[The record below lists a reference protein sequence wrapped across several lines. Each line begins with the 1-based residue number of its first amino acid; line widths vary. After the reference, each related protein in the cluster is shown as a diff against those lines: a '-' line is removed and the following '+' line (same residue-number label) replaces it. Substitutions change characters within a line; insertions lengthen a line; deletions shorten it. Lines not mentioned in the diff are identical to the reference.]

1 MDARTSDGT
10 VIVGM
15 GPVESAVLTFLCRA
29 ISETLRQNCCV
40 GAGMSLPDDAFN
52 ARRQQ
57 YAANTILNQLP
68 PGGAGRVL
76 GVVDRDLYVPE
87 LNFLFGL
94 ANPQE
99 RRAVIA
105 LARLRET
112 AYGRPENL
120 PLFLGRAAKEAIHEL
135 GHTYGLAHCSDPRC
149 VMAFSHSLAGADYK
163 GREFCSNCQRE
174 MRGGNVR
181 REI

>member
-1 MDARTSDGT
+1 MRDGT
-10 VIVGM
+10 VVVGV
-15 GPVESAVLTFLCRA
+15 GPVESEILVYLCRA
-29 ISETLRQNCCV
+29 ISETLHQKCEI
-40 GAGMSLPDDAFN
+40 GAGMSLPDDVFN

-57 YAANTILNQLP
+57 YTANTILNQLP

-105 LARLRET
+105 LARLREA
-112 AYGRPENL
+112 AYGRPENRR
-120 PLFLGRAAKEAIHEL
+120 LFLERAAKEAIHEL
-135 GHTYGLAHCSDPRC
+135 GHTYGLAHCSDRRC

-163 GREFCSNCQRE
+163 GREFCPNCQRE
-174 MRGGNVR
+174 MRGGK
-181 REI
+181 